1 MMKKSGK
8 PPHKNPC
15 RNGQSGYRAAK
26 RCAGFSLLELAIAMA
41 VLVLM
46 TAIAIPTYNGYIK
59 EGELQSII
67 REMQGIELLVKNF
80 YLDNDRYPETLAE
93 VDGNINDPWGNPYQY
108 LAIEGGG
115 KEAENDARKDHNL
128 HPINSDF
135 DLYSSGADGK
145 SVKPLTGGPS
155 KDDIIRANNGNFYG
169 YGKDY

>member
-1 MMKKSGK
+1 MKEFKTL
-8 PPHKNPC
+8 P
-15 RNGQSGYRAAK
+15 RNNWHRQGRTACSAAK
-26 RCAGFSLLELAIAMA
+26 RCSGFSLVELAIAMA
-41 VLVLM
+41 ILVLM
-46 TAIAIPTYNGYIK
+46 TAIAIPAYNGYIK
-59 EGELQSII
+59 EGELQTII

-80 YLDNDRYPETLAE
+80 YLDNDRYPATLAE
-93 VDGNINDPWGNPYQY
+93 VGGDIDDRWGNPYQY

-115 KEAENDARKDHNL
+115 KQAENDARKDHNL

-155 KDDIIRANNGNFYG
+155 KDDIIRANNGSFYG